1 MTDSRRPQGLTTRLL
16 HSDRLRG
23 VEHGGSHKPLHTSA
37 AFSYRSASELVE
49 VFQGRKSGPV
59 YARQG
64 NPTTSA
70 LEAKIAMLENG
81 REAATFATGMAGI
94 AAICTSLLRE
104 GDHIVSSAFLF
115 GNTNS
120 LMQTL
125 RGLGVTIGFVDATDA
140 AAVRAAITPATRM
153 VFTETIANPR
163 TQVADLAGIGRVCAE
178 AGVLFVVDNTLTTP
192 VLLQAKSVGAGLVVH
207 SLTKG
212 IGGHGNALGGAVVDT
227 GTFDWQ
233 RFPNILPAYTGGDP
247 AGWGMLQIRKKGL
260 RDFGA
265 SLRADDAH
273 RIAVGAETLTL
284 RIPRTSDNAL
294 ALARFLEAQP
304 MVDRVHYPGLASH
317 AQHARANELF
327 GGRHGPL
334 LSFELREG
342 LDPLAMLDALKTVI
356 VSSHL
361 ADNRTLA
368 IPVAQT
374 IFHEMGAERRREMGI
389 AEGLIRV
396 SVGIEEID
404 DLLADFGAALAAVA
418 G

>member
-1 MTDSRRPQGLTTRLL
+1 MTDRDARRKGLTTRLL

-23 VEHGGSHKPLHTSA
+23 VEHGAPHQPLHTAA
-37 AFSYRSASELVE
+37 AFAYPAARDLVE

-70 LEAKIAMLENG
+70 LEAKVALLENG
-81 REAATFATGMAGI
+81 REAACFATGMAAI
-94 AAICTSLLRE
+94 AAIAASLLRA
-104 GDHIVSSAFLF
+104 GDHVVSSAFLF

-125 RGLGVTIGFVDATDA
+125 RGLGIAVEFVDATDA
-140 AAVRAAITPATRM
+140 GAVRAAITPQTRL

-163 TQVADLAGIGRVCAE
+163 TQVADLAGIGRLCRD
-178 AGVLFVVDNTLTTP
+178 AGLLYVVDNTITTP
-192 VLLQAKSVGAGLVVH
+192 VLLQASSVGAGLVVH
-207 SLTKG
+207 SLTKA

-227 GTFDWQ
+227 GLFDW
-233 RFPNILPAYTGGDP
+233 RGFPNILPAYTAGDP
-247 AGWGMLQIRKKGL
+247 AGWGLLQIRKKGL

-273 RIAVGAETLTL
+273 RIAVGAETLAL
-284 RIPRTSDNAL
+284 RVARSSANAL
-294 ALARFLEAQP
+294 AVAGFLAGHAAVE
-304 MVDRVHYPGLASH
+304 RVHYPGLPGH
-317 AQHARANELF
+317 AQHLRATELF
-327 GGRHGPL
+327 GGRYGPL
-334 LSFELREG
+334 LSFELRDG
-342 LDPLAMLDALKTVI
+342 VDPLAWLDALKLVI

-396 SVGIEEID
+396 SVGIEDVD
-404 DLLADFGAALAAVA
+404 DLLDDFGAALDAV